1 MAFVEDDGR
10 GPFVGNDGR
19 GLFVWERGMLMTCLM
34 RTMRQKG
41 FFRQMDI
48 IPQALSRPSRSPPSF
63 NPASPFLVNSAA
75 PFPSIPQPLSRQFR
89 SPFPVLPAV
98 SFPSFPQS
106 PPSVIP
112 AVFSGNPRS
121 EQSFPRGQ
129 SGVISLRQ
137 GEYDL

>member
-1 MAFVEDDGR
+1 
-10 GPFVGNDGR
+10 
-19 GLFVWERGMLMTCLM
+19 MLMTCLM

-48 IPQALSRPSRSPPSF
+48 IPQALFS
-63 NPASPFLVNSAA
+63 
-75 PFPSIPQPLSRQFR
+75 SIPQLLSRQFR
-89 SPFPVLPAV
+89 SPFPVIPAV
-98 SFPSFPQS
+98 PFPLFPQS